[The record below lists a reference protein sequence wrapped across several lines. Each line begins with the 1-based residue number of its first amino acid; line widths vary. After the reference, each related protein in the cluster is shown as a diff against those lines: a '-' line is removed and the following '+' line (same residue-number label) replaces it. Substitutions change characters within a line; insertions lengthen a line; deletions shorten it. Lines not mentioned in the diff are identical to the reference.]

1 MSDWDRK
8 KRTRRDRITHSRSSS
23 FPNSSSKRPS
33 AEAEDPN
40 ALVRL
45 SKRMSELGI
54 CSRREA
60 DEWIEKGWVLVD
72 GEVVNQLGTK
82 VLRTQEVRI
91 KKQASEEQEKRVTI
105 ILNKPLGYVSGQ
117 AEDGYQPAKVLI
129 RSENLW
135 EGDETHHK
143 FSPEQ
148 LRHLVPA
155 GRLDINSTGLL
166 ILTQDGRIAKEII
179 GDDSLIEKE
188 YLVRVRT
195 ADGSPNKDFPED
207 KLRLLNHGL
216 SLDGQPLLP
225 AKVSW
230 INDNQMQFILTEG
243 KNRQIRRMCDLV
255 GLKVLALKR
264 VRIGN
269 IRLGKLPVG
278 KWRYLSPRENISKKN
293 NK

>member
-8 KRTRRDRITHSRSSS
+8 KRTRLDRIKHGGSPFSKNTSRVQRISE
-23 FPNSSSKRPS
+23 P
-33 AEAEDPN
+33 EDPN
-40 ALVRL
+40 APIRL

-72 GEVVNQLGTK
+72 GEIVDQLGTK
-82 VLRTQEVRI
+82 VLRTQQVSI
-91 KKQASEEQEKRVTI
+91 KKEASKEQEKKVTI

-117 AEDGYQPAKVLI
+117 AEDGYKPAKVLVT
-129 RSENLW
+129 RENFW
-135 EGDETHHK
+135 DGDDTHQK

-179 GDDSLIEKE
+179 GNDSSLEKE

-195 ADGSPNKDFPED
+195 ADGSPNKDFPEA

-216 SLDGQPLLP
+216 SLDGQPLQP

-230 INDNQMQFILTEG
+230 INENQMQFILTEG
-243 KNRQIRRMCDLV
+243 KNRQIRRMCDQV

-269 IRLGKLPVG
+269 IKLGKLPVG
-278 KWRYLSPRENISKKN
+278 KWRYLSSREIISKKHV
-293 NK
+293 K